1 MKKILKKIYKIY
13 VDLKDEYIWYS
24 ESKKIIKNIQKNRNL
39 SELSLNGKKMILIP
53 HSDDEWIGCSGIIN
67 RVKGER
73 IIFCNMDMQGG
84 DSKDLHEIRYK
95 ELENTVNKYNAI
107 LYTITSNK
115 MDNLKKIIKEEQ
127 PKFIFVPFFIDW
139 HPEHIETI
147 NILYN
152 VIKMLQYECEIIA
165 YQVSLPVLPDFINA
179 YVPMNKEEFDKKWN
193 YFKKNYKTQIK
204 IPYKRFMY
212 NEKINGCIVNQ
223 YACEV
228 FVVCTTK
235 QWLNLYEKN
244 WINEVKK
251 EDIISSLNSISDTRK
266 KLKKIYLKLGIGD
279 KIKDKL

>member
-1 MKKILKKIYKIY
+1 
-13 VDLKDEYIWYS
+13 
-24 ESKKIIKNIQKNRNL
+24 
-39 SELSLNGKKMILIP
+39 
-53 HSDDEWIGCSGIIN
+53 
-67 RVKGER
+67 
-73 IIFCNMDMQGG
+73 MDMHGG

>member
-212 NEKINGCIVNQ
+212 NEKINGRIVNQ

-244 WINEVKK
+244 WMNV
-251 EDIISSLNSISDTRK
+251 
-266 KLKKIYLKLGIGD
+266 
-279 KIKDKL
+279 